1 MTNPRNVISLNSAA
15 ATGMRSLPSA
25 LVRLRDQSAQSL
37 KGLLGEFFDRADDAL
52 FELADRSQVGP
63 EQAIYF
69 DAMRE
74 LRLRRKQMTLSVLQ
88 WVGRAFNELGNF
100 DPCKGSGNLEQVD
113 SNTLTLMDNS
123 DLEQTVAIDNL
134 VMKLRGRYGEHIEL
148 LAFRISHLMKG
159 VVLEARQCP
168 LSPEVICHGL
178 GEACKDL
185 DIDIRAKLVVL
196 KLFDRLLIQA
206 LEPLYEA
213 ANASL
218 IAEGVLPTVRRPS
231 QAHAAQRPVE
241 RRAAPS
247 AAAASRAS
255 ADDAGAAGPGFSE
268 LTALLRG
275 SQSASAAGFV
285 EAGRARDVA
294 TPELMTRLS
303 GLQASPDLITAAGD
317 DRIVPL
323 HELLGQV
330 FERSAGG
337 LLEKPKQ
344 VDADVINLVSMLF
357 DFILE
362 DRQLPPAIK
371 CQISRLQIPVL
382 KVALL
387 DRSFFNRGGHPARK
401 LLNELAMAGI
411 GWVDGGQG
419 QKDPLQAKI
428 IHVVDRLLN
437 EFSDNVELFAELLE
451 EFSHFMDLDR
461 RRRELVEQRLRDA
474 EEGRAKHDQA
484 AQRVNTAIETA
495 LAEHGEIPDVV
506 LNLVEQPLRK
516 VMEWVCLREGPDSP
530 VWSEVSD
537 LLTRLLWTVDP
548 GQGDGETRDELLRQI
563 PLVTDRLRDHL
574 QAIAW
579 DPFEINRILHD
590 LELIHV
596 DTLQG
601 LMVVAEAPA
610 KVAVEA
616 PVVPE
621 QKIAEAA
628 PEVSPAEALTP
639 EFEAIPDVEPPQA
652 EVPVSALEPEVLA
665 PEVAAGIPVDVAA
678 SSVETLAP
686 ELQPWLERA
695 DSLRVGSW
703 LEMSGEQ
710 RIRCKLAAFIKAT
723 GKYVFVNRNGTKVAE
738 YHREELAKALA
749 EERLVM
755 LDDGLIFD
763 RALESIID
771 NLRHNRKD

>member
-88 WVGRAFNELGNF
+88 WVGRAFNELGSF
-100 DPCKGSGNLEQVD
+100 DPCKGGSNLEQVD
-113 SNTLTLMDNS
+113 SDSLTLMDNS
-123 DLEQTVAIDNL
+123 DLEQKVAIDNL
-134 VMKLRGRYGEHIEL
+134 VTKLRARYGEHIEL

-231 QAHAAQRPVE
+231 QARAAQQPVE
-241 RRAAPS
+241 RRT
-247 AAAASRAS
+247 ASPAVGATKTV
-255 ADDAGAAGPGFSE
+255 ADDTGAAGPGFSE
-268 LTALLRG
+268 LAALLRG
-275 SQSASAAGFV
+275 SQSASAASFV
-285 EAGRARDVA
+285 ETSRAQDVA
-294 TPELMTRLS
+294 TPELMARLS
-303 GLQASPDLITAAGD
+303 GLQSNPDVVAVASD

-330 FERSAGG
+330 FERSASG

-437 EFSDNVELFAELLE
+437 EFTDNVELFSELLE
-451 EFSHFMDLDR
+451 EFTHFMDLDR

-484 AQRVNTAIETA
+484 AQQVEGAIESA
-495 LAEHGEIPDVV
+495 LAGHGEIPDVV

-516 VMEWVCLREGPDSP
+516 VMEWVCLREGAESSA
-530 VWSEVSD
+530 WREVSD
-537 LLTRLLWTVDP
+537 LLARLLWTVDP
-548 GQGDGETRDELLRQI
+548 GSGDKETRDELLRQI

-601 LMVVAEAPA
+601 LMVVAEAPPQ
-610 KVAVEA
+610 VTIEA
-616 PVVPE
+616 P
-621 QKIAEAA
+621 AA
-628 PEVSPAEALTP
+628 PEVKTVEAPPEVEPISALTP
-639 EFEAIPDVEPPQA
+639 EFEAIPDVASDEA
-652 EVPVSALEPEVLA
+652 EA
-665 PEVAAGIPVDVAA
+665 PTAPASVAATVTVA
-678 SSVETLAP
+678 ETPAAEAAPAAPLAP
-686 ELQPWLERA
+686 ELQSWLERA

-723 GKYVFVNRNGTKVAE
+723 GKYIFVNRNGTKVAE
-738 YHREELAKALA
+738 YHREELAVALA
-749 EERLVM
+749 KGQLVM

-771 NLRHNRKD
+771 NLRHSRKD

>member
-1 MTNPRNVISLNSAA
+1 MTNPRNVINLNSAA

-37 KGLLGEFFDRADDAL
+37 RGLLGEFFDRADDAL
-52 FELADRSQVGP
+52 FELADRFQGGA

-88 WVGRAFNELGNF
+88 WLGRAFNELGSF
-100 DPCKGSGNLEQVD
+100 DPCKGSSNLEQVD
-113 SNTLTLMDNS
+113 SGTLTLMDDS
-123 DLEQTVAIDNL
+123 DLEQKVAIDNL
-134 VMKLRGRYGEHIEL
+134 VTKLRARYGEHIEL

-196 KLFDRLLIQA
+196 KLFDRLLIQV

-218 IAEGVLPTVRRPS
+218 VADGVLPTVRRPS
-231 QAHAAQRPVE
+231 QTQAKPAQRPVE
-241 RRAAPS
+241 RRTSPL
-247 AAAASRAS
+247 
-255 ADDAGAAGPGFSE
+255 AAGVQRRSVDDVGATTPGFSE
-268 LTALLRG
+268 LAALLRG
-275 SQSASAAGFV
+275 SQPGVGYAENDRTQNVS
-285 EAGRARDVA
+285 
-294 TPELMTRLS
+294 TPELMSRLS
-303 GLQASPDLITAAGD
+303 GLQANPDAVPVTSD
-317 DRIVPL
+317 QRIVPL
-323 HELLGQV
+323 QELLGQV
-330 FERSAGG
+330 FDRSVNG

-401 LLNELAMAGI
+401 LLNELAMAGM
-411 GWVDGGQG
+411 GWVDTGQG

-437 EFSDNVELFAELLE
+437 EFTDNVELFSELLE
-451 EFSHFMDLDR
+451 EFAHFMDLDR

-484 AQRVNTAIETA
+484 AQRVDGAIKAA
-495 LAEHGEIPDVV
+495 LASHGDLPDAV
-506 LNLVEQPLRK
+506 LDLVERPLRK
-516 VMEWVCLREGPDSP
+516 VMEWVCLREGGDSP
-530 VWSEVSD
+530 AWGEASD
-537 LLTRLLWTVDP
+537 LMARLLWTVDP
-548 GQGDGETRDELLRQI
+548 GHADKETRDELLRQI
-563 PLVTDRLRDHL
+563 PLVTDRLRERL

-579 DPFEINRILHD
+579 DPFEINRILRD

-601 LMVVAEAPA
+601 LMVVAEAPPT
-610 KVAVEA
+610 VAVEVPAA
-616 PVVPE
+616 PEPRIVETLPDDQSNMVLAPE
-621 QKIAEAA
+621 FDAIPDVASDEAEAPAAEAA
-628 PEVSPAEALTP
+628 PA
-639 EFEAIPDVEPPQA
+639 
-652 EVPVSALEPEVLA
+652 A
-665 PEVAAGIPVDVAA
+665 P
-678 SSVETLAP
+678 LAP
-686 ELQPWLERA
+686 ELQSWLERA

-723 GKYVFVNRNGTKVAE
+723 GKYIFVNRNGTKVAE
-738 YHREELAKALA
+738 YHREELAAALA
-749 EERLVM
+749 KGQLVM

-771 NLRHNRKD
+771 NLRHSRKD